1 MGFEGSLQTAYALTA
16 SSRVA
21 SRVLMKVGTARYRVD
36 RELYKI
42 ASKVPWESHFNADQ
56 TLRVDIRAIRSHLRS
71 LQVATLRVKDAI
83 VDRLREHCGE
93 RPSIDTQTPD
103 VRVLVFLEDQQVS
116 LYVDLSGDNLFKRGW
131 RQEQDKG
138 VAPIKENLAAG
149 LVAISGWDKHCPLF
163 DPFCG
168 SGTVAIEAAQIAHQ
182 QTPHQRKKFGFEKL
196 LSFNAQ
202 QWQAA
207 KSQIQS
213 TPASDA
219 IPPIFASDIDRDVLG
234 LAKANATRAGLPH
247 GAIQLKAQDFLKA
260 QPPTQTPGWIVSN
273 IPYGERIGLS
283 AKGDGWRDMGA
294 HLRANYSGWT
304 VCLLSNDMKLPGKLG
319 LREKRKVP
327 LYNGT
332 IDCRLFIFEMR

>member
-1 MGFEGSLQTAYALTA
+1 MQV
-16 SSRVA
+16 R
-21 SRVLMKVGTARYRVD
+21 TARYRVD
-36 RELYKI
+36 RELYKY
-42 ASKVPWESHFNADQ
+42 ASKVPWESHFTANQ

-83 VDRLREHCGE
+83 VDRLREHTGE

-116 LYVDLSGDNLFKRGW
+116 MYIDLSGENLFKRGW

-149 LVAISGWDKHCPLF
+149 LVSISGWDRICPLF

-182 QTPHQRKKFGFEKL
+182 QSVHQRKQFGFEKL
-196 LSFNAQ
+196 VSFDAQ
-202 QWQAA
+202 AWQAA
-207 KSQIQS
+207 KSQLS
-213 TPASDA
+213 AAPAVDA
-219 IPPIFASDIDRDVLG
+219 VPPIFASDIDRDVLA
-234 LAKANATRAGLPH
+234 LAKANATRSGLPR
-247 GAIQLKAQDFLKA
+247 GAIQLKTQDFLQAK
-260 QPPTQTPGWIVSN
+260 PPTNTPGWIVSN
-273 IPYGERIGLS
+273 IPYGERIALT
-283 AKGDGWRDMGA
+283 ARGDGWREMGA

-319 LREKRKVP
+319 LREKRKIP

-332 IDCRLFIFEMR
+332 IDCRLFVFEMR

>member
-1 MGFEGSLQTAYALTA
+1 MRVGS
-16 SSRVA
+16 
-21 SRVLMKVGTARYRVD
+21 ARYRVD

-42 ASKVPWESHFNADQ
+42 ASKVPWESHFTARE

-83 VDRLREHCGE
+83 VDRLREQTGE
-93 RPSIDTQTPD
+93 RPNIDTQSPD

-131 RQEQDKG
+131 RQEHDKG

-149 LVAISGWDKHCPLF
+149 IVSISGWHGQCALF

-168 SGTVAIEAAQIAHQ
+168 SGTVAIEAAKIAAK
-182 QTPHQRKKFGFEKL
+182 QTPHLRREFGFHKL
-196 LSFNAQ
+196 LSYDPQA
-202 QWQAA
+202 WRAAQAA
-207 KSQIQS
+207 IKDNS
-213 TPASDA
+213 TQQA
-219 IPPIFASDIDRDVLG
+219 IPSIFASDIDADVLS
-234 LAKANATRAGLPH
+234 LAKTNAARSGLSR
-247 GAIQLKAQDFLKA
+247 GAIRLKVQDFLKA
-260 QPPTQTPGWIVSN
+260 SPPVPEPGWIVSN
-273 IPYGERIGLS
+273 VPYGERIELS
-283 AKGDGWRDMGA
+283 ARGDGWREIGA
-294 HLRANYSGWT
+294 HLRSNYSGWT
-304 VCLLSNDMKLPGKLG
+304 VCLLSSDMKLPGKLG